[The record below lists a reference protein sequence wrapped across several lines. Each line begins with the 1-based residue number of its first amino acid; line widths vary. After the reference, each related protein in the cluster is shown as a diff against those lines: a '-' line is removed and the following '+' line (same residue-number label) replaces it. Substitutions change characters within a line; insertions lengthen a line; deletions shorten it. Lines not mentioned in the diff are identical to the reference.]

1 MKPHKAT
8 SLFPVQTHTQD
19 SVKLGER
26 FTRFTVNLGVIC
38 FTLHII
44 LGRGDAT
51 MICTRSVKDIAA
63 KIRPVLLL
71 GIFHT
76 WDAYHWDEG
85 DVSMICIAR
94 LKDIT
99 TKICPVL

>member
-1 MKPHKAT
+1 MTAAFSASFCENETDESEMKPHKAT
-8 SLFPVQTHTQD
+8 SLFPVQTHNQD

-44 LGRGDAT
+44 LGQGDDP

-63 KIRPVLLL
+63 KIRPVL
-71 GIFHT
+71 
-76 WDAYHWDEG
+76 
-85 DVSMICIAR
+85 
-94 LKDIT
+94 
-99 TKICPVL
+99 